1 MKGFHVT
8 TFLTILISEAI
19 ILIILANTILIG
31 LKIYVKI
38 FLFEL
43 DFIFI
48 NFSYDIE
55 KYQKF
60 FLEFPLN
67 SSFYSILIKIKS
79 DKLCG

>member
-8 TFLTILISEAI
+8 IFLTILISEAI

-79 DKLCG
+79 DKLRG